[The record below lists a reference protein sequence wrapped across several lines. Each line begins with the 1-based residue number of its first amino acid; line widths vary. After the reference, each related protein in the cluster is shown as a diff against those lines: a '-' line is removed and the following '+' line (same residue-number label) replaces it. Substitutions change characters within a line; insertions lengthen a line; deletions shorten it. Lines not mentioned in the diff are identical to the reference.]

1 MIHIVHCRVWWAT
14 RMGSKGQEKE
24 SLAHK
29 RRGSAAVKKDKDV
42 REMIPSFKKKRLCGL
57 SWPCINGHPWRSKFS
72 ISFWMHGSFEKLLIF
87 QGERIFFFFFKFLR
101 CHWRQTAV
109 PPAHPFSH
117 LPCRVRG
124 CSCLQ
129 TASERGSVYRVHS
142 AHITG
147 HTFLHSI
154 WSAILFCI
162 TGEAKCPYLSK
173 ILLLTLD
180 PRRFKFIVLCSCPS
194 LSSTPHVIYYCV

>member
-29 RRGSAAVKKDKDV
+29 MRGSAAVKKDKEV

-57 SWPCINGHPWRSKFS
+57 SWPCTHGHPWQSKFS
-72 ISFWMHGSFEKLLIF
+72 ISFWMHGSFEKLFIF
-87 QGERIFFFFFKFLR
+87 QGGSFLFFFFNF
-101 CHWRQTAV
+101 WDAV
-109 PPAHPFSH
+109 RDKQQSYLHIPFPTC
-117 LPCRVRG
+117 LCRVRR

-129 TASERGSVYRVHS
+129 AASERGSVYRVHS

-147 HTFLHSI
+147 QTFLHSI
-154 WSAILFCI
+154 CNSFSYNW
-162 TGEAKCPYLSK
+162 GSK
-173 ILLLTLD
+173 M
-180 PRRFKFIVLCSCPS
+180 PVPQ
-194 LSSTPHVIYYCV
+194 